1 MIRVGFGFDSHRF
14 EPSKPLMLGGI
25 KIEHDKGLAGHSDAD
40 AVLHALIDAML
51 GAAGLGDIGEF
62 FPDTNEK
69 WKDADS
75 VTMIV
80 NTLNEIALLGY
91 SVASCDI
98 TVIAEQPKLQPYKLK
113 MRERI
118 AEILGLE
125 TSAVSVKAKSA
136 EGMGFI
142 GAGEGLAAFAV
153 VVLEEIK

>member
-25 KIEHDKGLAGHSDAD
+25 RIEHDKGLAGHSDAD

-62 FPDTNEK
+62 FPDTDEK

-118 AEILGLE
+118 SEILGLE
-125 TSAVSVKAKSA
+125 TSAVSVKAKTA
-136 EGMGFI
+136 EGMGLI

>member
-1 MIRVGFGFDSHRF
+1 MIRVGLGFDSHRF
-14 EPSKPLMLGGI
+14 EAGKPLMLGGVRI
-25 KIEHDKGLAGHSDAD
+25 DHDKGLAGHSDAD

-62 FPDTNEK
+62 FPDTDEK

-75 VTMIV
+75 AAMTV
-80 NTLNEIALLGY
+80 NTLKEIALLGY
-91 SVASCDI
+91 GVASCDI
-98 TVIAEQPKLQPYKLK
+98 TVITEQPKLQPYKLR

-136 EGMGFI
+136 EGMGLI
-142 GAGEGLAAFAV
+142 GAGDGLAALAV
-153 VVLEEIK
+153 VVLEEAL

>member
-25 KIEHDKGLAGHSDAD
+25 RIEHDKGLAGHSDAD

-62 FPDTNEK
+62 FPDTDEK

-75 VTMIV
+75 VTMTV

-91 SVASCDI
+91 GVASCDI

>member
-25 KIEHDKGLAGHSDAD
+25 RIEHDKGLAGHSDAD

-62 FPDTNEK
+62 FPDTDEK

-75 VTMIV
+75 VTMTV

-153 VVLEEIK
+153 VVLEEVK

>member
-1 MIRVGFGFDSHRF
+1 MIRVGLGFDSHRF
-14 EPSKPLMLGGI
+14 EAGKPLMLGGVRI
-25 KIEHDKGLAGHSDAD
+25 DHDKGLAGHSDAD

-62 FPDTNEK
+62 FPDTDEK

-75 VTMIV
+75 AAMTV
-80 NTLNEIALLGY
+80 NTLEEIALLGY

-98 TVIAEQPKLQPYKLK
+98 TVITEQPKLQPYKLQ

-136 EGMGFI
+136 EGMGLI
-142 GAGEGLAAFAV
+142 GAGDGLAALAV
-153 VVLEEIK
+153 VVLEEAL